1 MPKKD
6 VCYITTDDLEPIYLK
21 GQIVSIKEPN
31 SEWSEI
37 ERGIKDPQN
46 NSKISFAIK
55 TLVVAKPKLKPSVK
69 KENRL
74 VIIKKNNRDY
84 VDVVPKYVP
93 LEIQ

>member
-6 VCYITTDDLEPIYLK
+6 VCYVTTAILEPVYLK
-21 GQIVSIKEPN
+21 GQIVSVKEPN

-37 ERGIKDPQN
+37 ERGHKNPHKPN
-46 NSKISFAIK
+46 MRFAVK
-55 TLVVAKPKLKPSVK
+55 TIVIAKAKLDPSVK

-84 VDVVPKYVP
+84 VDVVPKYIP
-93 LEIQ
+93 SEE

>member
-6 VCYITTDDLEPIYLK
+6 VCYVTTDKLEPIYLK

-37 ERGIKDPQN
+37 ERGQRDPE
-46 NSKISFAIK
+46 SSDMRLAVK
-55 TLVVAKPKLKPSVK
+55 TLNVAKSKLRPSVK

-74 VIIKKNNRDY
+74 VIIKKWYRDY

-93 LEIQ
+93 PETY